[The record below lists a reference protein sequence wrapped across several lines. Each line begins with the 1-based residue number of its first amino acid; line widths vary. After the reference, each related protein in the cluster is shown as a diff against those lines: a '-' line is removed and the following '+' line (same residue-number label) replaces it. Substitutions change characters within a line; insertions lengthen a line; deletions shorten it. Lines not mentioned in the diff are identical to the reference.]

1 MSLTCTGKIDF
12 KANEFIHI
20 LLYFPKKYFDS
31 YISFSLSFSMF
42 CISEY
47 LVIIFIMMY
56 HNLGPPLLNQHRWQK
71 SSPCWSGHQSN
82 GISDINQVSIVKIL
96 NIFMLESYE
105 ANELYWCHLFY
116 VYFVGTTLIWCGDHW
131 RRVKY
136 CRNIPIR

>member
-12 KANEFIHI
+12 KVNEFTHVK
-20 LLYFPKKYFDS
+20 FPRKYFDS

-82 GISDINQVSIVKIL
+82 GISDINQVSIVKIWHS
-96 NIFMLESYE
+96 IILELYE
-105 ANELYWCHLFY
+105 ANKLYWCHLFY
-116 VYFVGTTLIWCGDHW
+116 LYFVGKKLIWSGDPW

-136 CRNIPIR
+136 CRNKPIR